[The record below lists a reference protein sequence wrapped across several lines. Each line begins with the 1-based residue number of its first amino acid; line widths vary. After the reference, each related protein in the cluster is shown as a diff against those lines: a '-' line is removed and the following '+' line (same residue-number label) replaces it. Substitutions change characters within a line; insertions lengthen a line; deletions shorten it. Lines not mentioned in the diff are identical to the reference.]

1 MTELDAVKTILT
13 GLGVDSTTEALAETP
28 ARYLRALRKMTGG
41 YRLDPAEI
49 LSKTFAVGGS
59 DLVVCQG
66 IHFAAVC
73 QHHLLP
79 FIGTARVAYLPAGRV
94 VGLSKV
100 ARLVDCFARRL
111 TLQERLTGEIA
122 DALFTHLRPVAVEVE
137 VTARHGCVCC
147 RGVRQ
152 ARMDVVTLAR
162 RGDGEGWQGS
172 DFLKGQQR

>member
-1 MTELDAVKTILT
+1 MSELDAVKTILT
-13 GLGVDSTTEALAETP
+13 GLDVDPMTDELAETP

-49 LSKTFAVGGS
+49 LSKTFALEGS

-79 FIGTARVAYLPAGRV
+79 FSGTARVAYLPAGRV

-137 VTARHGCVCC
+137 VTAWHGCVCC

-152 ARMDVVTLAR
+152 PGMEVVTVTR
-162 RGDGEGWQGS
+162 KGNWRTGEGS
-172 DFLKGQQR
+172 RS